1 MATLELDITCR
12 LRAFAVEL
20 SLAAGEE
27 VVALAGPSGA
37 GKTTVLRCV
46 AGLRRPDGGRIACGG
61 ETWFEHGRVDVP
73 AERRSV
79 GYVPQHHA
87 LFPHLSVERNV
98 AFSGAVPAEVAALL
112 ERLGIAHLA
121 RELPAG
127 LSGGERQRVAL
138 ARALARR
145 PRVLLLDEPLA
156 ALDAHTRRLVRDE
169 LARDLRA
176 TGVPTLLVTHDFA
189 DAAALATRVAII
201 VEGRIRQLGTP
212 SELTAA
218 PADAFVVVFT
228 GGSVLA
234 GEADGA
240 VVLLDGGGIAPI
252 GSPERG
258 RVEVGVHPWD
268 VEARP
273 GPAGDG
279 ALPGIVDVA
288 VVEGGRVRVRAGRWV
303 GEAVSPDGLEPG
315 APVHGV
321 IRRATVVGRGRR
333 IGA

>member
-1 MATLELDITCR
+1 MARLELDITCR

-20 SLAAGEE
+20 SLSVGDE

-37 GKTTVLRCV
+37 GKTTVLRSV
-46 AGLRRPDGGRIACGG
+46 AGLRRPDRGRIACGG
-61 ETWFEHGRVDVP
+61 ATWFEHGRTEVP

-87 LFPHLSVERNV
+87 LFPHLTFERNV
-98 AFSGAVPAEVAALL
+98 GFSGAPGGEVAALL
-112 ERLGIAHLA
+112 DRLGIAHLA
-121 RELPAG
+121 GERPAR

-145 PRVLLLDEPLA
+145 PKVMLLDEPLA

-169 LARDLRA
+169 LAGDLRA
-176 TGVPTLLVTHDFA
+176 TGVPTLLVTHDFG
-189 DAAALATRVAII
+189 DAAALAGRVA
-201 VEGRIRQLGTP
+201 VMDRGVLRQLGTP
-212 SELTAA
+212 AELIAA

-234 GEADGA
+234 GEADGR
-240 VVLLDGGGIAPI
+240 VVRLDGGGIAPI
-252 GSPERG
+252 ATAERG

-268 VEARP
+268 VEVRP
-273 GPAGDG
+273 GPARDR
-279 ALPGIVDVA
+279 ALPGTVDVA

-303 GEAVSPDGLEPG
+303 GEAASPDGLEPG
-315 APVHGV
+315 APVHGLV
-321 IRRATVVGRGRR
+321 RRATVVGRGRR